1 MISHEKD
8 VKFAVI
14 GGDERQ
20 IYAAIDIADRGFE
33 VALYG
38 FELFNGEVGLCTR
51 CDKIHDAVRKASVI
65 LLPLTVSNDNINLNM
80 PLSTQTLSV
89 GTLAN
94 VLEKDAVI
102 FGGKSAILSV
112 TFGVKVIDYLERDE
126 FVIAN
131 AYLTAES
138 AVGIA
143 MTETKSSLRDTDVL
157 VMGYGRIGKSLCSIL
172 KGMGVNVYASA
183 RKNSDFAW
191 IRAYGYLPVDTS
203 KVCDVISSCRLVF
216 NTIPE
221 LVLGK
226 GTLGCMHKDTLII
239 DLASKPGGVDFNAA
253 KECGIKTIWALA
265 LPGKKLPVSAGKII
279 SGTILD
285 VLEDMEVIR

>member
-1 MISHEKD
+1 MIAHGKD

-20 IYAAIDIADRGFE
+20 IYAALDIADRGFE

-38 FELFNGEVGLCTR
+38 FDSFDGDVGLCTR
-51 CDKIHDAVRKASVI
+51 CDKIQDAVRKASVI
-65 LLPLTVSNDNINLNM
+65 LLPLTVSNDNECLNM
-80 PLSTQTLSV
+80 PLSTQTLSIS
-89 GTLAN
+89 TLAN
-94 VLEKDAVI
+94 VIDKNAVV
-102 FGGKSAILSV
+102 FGGKSEVLSD
-112 TFGVKVIDYLERDE
+112 TYGVKVIDYLERDE

-143 MTETKSSLRDTDVL
+143 MFETKSSLRDTDVL

-183 RKNSDFAW
+183 RKNSDFSW
-191 IRAYGYLPVDTS
+191 IRAYGYSPVDTS
-203 KVCDVISSCRLVF
+203 KVCEVISSCKLVF

-265 LPGKKLPVSAGKII
+265 LPGKKLPVSAGKIMARTVI
-279 SGTILD
+279 DT
-285 VLEDMEVIR
+285 LEDMEVI

>member
-1 MISHEKD
+1 MIAHGKD
-8 VKFAVI
+8 VKYAVI

-20 IYAAIDIADRGFE
+20 IYAALDIADRGFE

-38 FELFNGEVGLCTR
+38 FDSFDGDVGLCTR
-51 CDKIHDAVRKASVI
+51 CDKIQDAVRKASVV
-65 LLPLTVSNDNINLNM
+65 LLPLTVSNDNEYLNM
-80 PLSTQTLSV
+80 PLSTQTLSIS
-89 GTLAN
+89 TLAN
-94 VLEKDAVI
+94 VIDKNAVV
-102 FGGKSAILSV
+102 FGGKSEVLSD
-112 TFGVKVIDYLERDE
+112 TYGVKVIDYLERDE

-143 MTETKSSLRDTDVL
+143 MSETKSSLRDTDVL

-183 RKNSDFAW
+183 RKNSDFSW
-191 IRAYGYLPVDTS
+191 IRAYGYSPVDTS
-203 KVCDVISSCRLVF
+203 KVCEVVSSCKLVL

-265 LPGKKLPVSAGKII
+265 LPGKKLPVSAGKIMARTVI
-279 SGTILD
+279 DT
-285 VLEDMEVIR
+285 LEDMEVI